1 MPRKT
6 WDHLVNR
13 IENLSSNLVPVPTS
27 YALWTSLDP
36 TYLLKW
42 DSAAMNNQNA
52 QVCLSW
58 LIYHTLEIPLVA
70 LRSMKTMSG
79 VTQTIMKPV
88 IAFERTFVIEILL
101 QYTQIVFHY
110 VFDNCPLTLPF
121 QRDDCIAF
129 TKYQIEKFTNV
140 DEFQQILTQL
150 QESAKR
156 IYQTYKN
163 TDITYTIPEDF
174 AHLSPEIHI
183 THENINP
190 APPAPPGLPAYP
202 LVPPAIPTRPTAP
215 PQPPTRPIAPPQPPT
230 RPIAPTQPT
239 RPTAPPRPP
248 TRPTAPP
255 RPPTRPTAPTQPP
268 THPSAPTR
276 PPARPTKSGHR
287 P

>member
-13 IENLSSNLVPVPTS
+13 IENLSSNLVPVPLS
-27 YALWTSLDP
+27 YSLWTSLDP

-42 DSAAMNNQNA
+42 NSAAMNNQNA

-183 THENINP
+183 IHENINP
-190 APPAPPGLPAYP
+190 ALPAPPELPLPSSIP
-202 LVPPAIPTRPTAP
+202 LGATSDSYTPHSTNPASYTPYSTNPASYTP
-215 PQPPTRPIAPPQPPT
+215 LGT
-230 RPIAPTQPT
+230 TQASCTSPKNN
-239 RPTAPPRPP
+239 PKC
-248 TRPTAPP
+248 
-255 RPPTRPTAPTQPP
+255 TQQ
-268 THPSAPTR
+268 S
-276 PPARPTKSGHR
+276 PAQAIV
-287 P
+287 

>member
-1 MPRKT
+1 M
-6 WDHLVNR
+6 
-13 IENLSSNLVPVPTS
+13 SSNLVPVPTS

-215 PQPPTRPIAPPQPPT
+215 PQPPTRPIAP
-230 RPIAPTQPT
+230 TQ
-239 RPTAPPRPP
+239 P

>member
-13 IENLSSNLVPVPTS
+13 IENLSSNLVPVPLS
-27 YALWTSLDP
+27 YSLWTSLDP

-42 DSAAMNNQNA
+42 NSAAMNNQNA

-129 TKYQIEKFTNV
+129 TKYQIERFTNV

-163 TDITYTIPEDF
+163 TEITYTIPAEF
-174 AHLSPEIHI
+174 AHLSPEIHTI
-183 THENINP
+183 YENINP
-190 APPAPPGLPAYP
+190 ALPAPPRLPVYP
-202 LVPPAIPTRPTAP
+202 LVPPGNPTRPIAP
-215 PQPPTRPIAPPQPPT
+215 PQTTRPIAPPQPPT
-230 RPIAPTQPT
+230 RPSAPPQPPA
-239 RPTAPPRPP
+239 RPSAPPRPP
-248 TRPTAPP
+248 A
-255 RPPTRPTAPTQPP
+255 RPPKTTRSVHSKVQ
-268 THPSAPTR
+268 
-276 PPARPTKSGHR
+276 HR